1 MIRWASAPE
10 PERVEAPLGYRRR
23 YSRPINS
30 RFCQLKGT
38 GVVCPKFPAGVGCHT
53 DRVTWHEDP
62 SNAGL
67 LERLR
72 ELIADQGR
80 LLVFLGAG
88 LSFGAARLN
97 SRARFDYDHLQR
109 RPWWP
114 DGPRLIPDDDG
125 LPLPSWPWLVS
136 RMYEELG
143 VTASENERHALLEFF
158 SEEGPLD
165 CAQLFRQSVGEANY
179 REFLIRQFDAGRH
192 DFIRATPS
200 HQALVALQLRR
211 LFTTNYDE
219 LIETAYQQA
228 GERLRVSATEAQ
240 FTAHRRTDVAHL
252 VKLHGSIDQPD
263 TIVLTR
269 SDYARARLER
279 RAMLDHL
286 RSELADAGFLFVG
299 FSLSDPNFNTIH
311 DDLRLVYGINMPA
324 SYTVQGRRNAVKERY
339 LRSLDVNTI
348 WLHGWNELPDFLGRI
363 NARSDAR

>member
-1 MIRWASAPE
+1 M
-10 PERVEAPLGYRRR
+10 
-23 YSRPINS
+23 
-30 RFCQLKGT
+30 
-38 GVVCPKFPAGVGCHT
+38 
-53 DRVTWHEDP
+53 TWHEDP

-165 CAQLFRQSVGEANY
+165 CAQLFRQSGGEANY

-348 WLHGWNELPDFLGRI
+348 WLHG
-363 NARSDAR
+363 